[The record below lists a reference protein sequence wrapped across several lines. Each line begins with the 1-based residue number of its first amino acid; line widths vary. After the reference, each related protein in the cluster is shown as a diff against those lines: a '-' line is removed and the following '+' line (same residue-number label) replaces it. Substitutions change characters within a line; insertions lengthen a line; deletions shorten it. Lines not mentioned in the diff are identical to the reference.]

1 MIVYDLICSA
11 QHRFEGWFPSAEGF
25 VAQKD
30 SGAVTCPVCGDS
42 IVERLPS
49 ASRINREVGD
59 RPQQSEVPVNKKALV
74 QALVE
79 YVLANAEDMGAE
91 FAGEA
96 RRIHYGEAAAR
107 NIRGVASK
115 AEADDLA
122 EEGISVYP
130 LPIPPRDGW
139 H

>member
-11 QHRFEGWFPSAEGF
+11 QHRFEGWFPSARGF
-25 VAQKD
+25 AAQKD

-42 IVERLPS
+42 SVEKLPS

-59 RPQQSEVPVNKKALV
+59 RSEQPEAPVNKEALV
-74 QALVE
+74 QAMVD
-79 YVLANAEDMGAE
+79 YVLANTEDVGTE

-96 RRIHYGEAAAR
+96 RRMHNGDAPAR
-107 NIRGVASK
+107 NIRGMTSR
-115 AEADDLA
+115 ADADQLA
-122 EEGISVYP
+122 EEGIAVYP
-130 LPIPPRDGW
+130 LPVPPREGW